1 MGEKEG
7 RKNGWAEA
15 EGKAS
20 DYIGLKSVCY
30 LRKGRLEPVTS
41 APAKEPPIISLTQ
54 AVNEKE
60 TEAGGRGLSPMEKG
74 KIEKHRY
81 SGSVRDRP

>member
-54 AVNEKE
+54 AVNEDE
-60 TEAGGRGLSPMEKG
+60 TEAGRKRSKPHGEG
-74 KIEKHRY
+74 K
-81 SGSVRDRP
+81 DRETQV